1 MANIP
6 FGQIIGTGLNLA
18 GALVDSKRRKDD
30 LAKAEGQLGIAEG
43 QYSKSMADL
52 AGQQYT
58 VGQRER
64 DLAMAMRGRA
74 ADTSGAA
81 ADLATSLEFL
91 DPRSMQANIPGLQQ
105 GARAARQDQFAQQR
119 QADIESTGY
128 LAGAEKAARD
138 ANLGLRR
145 QEGMMES
152 QFALEN
158 LRTAGA
164 NVAGLE
170 AQNPWADALANTAQ
184 LWAGYTP
191 SFGGKENEVPGQG
204 ENEAPGQG
212 KNGGKLDVISQIL
225 ENGGKPVVQKLHGP
239 EDHDKKK
246 FAIMEN
252 GAVIDEDNG
261 EKVAEATG
269 QEYILN
275 SEQAKGIHE
284 GYEMI
289 EKKIQSGDGISE
301 EEWMAFFEAVRGV
314 FSQPQFNEE

>member
-1 MANIP
+1 MSNIP
-6 FGQIIGTGLNLA
+6 VGQIIGTGLNIAAAAADERRRKELLGQGRKDLA
-18 GALVDSKRRKDD
+18 GAEVDY
-30 LAKAEGQLGIAEG
+30 G
-43 QYSKSMADL
+43 KSMADL
-52 AGQQYT
+52 AGQQYK

-64 DLAMAMRGRA
+64 DLAMAMRGKA

-81 ADLATSLEFL
+81 ADLATSLEFM
-91 DPRSMQANIPGLQQ
+91 DPRSMQANIPVLQQ
-105 GARAARQDQFAQQR
+105 EARTARQDQFAQQR
-119 QADIESTGY
+119 QGDIESTGY

-164 NVAGLE
+164 NVASLE

-191 SFGGKENEVPGQG
+191 SFDGKEDEV
-204 ENEAPGQG
+204 PGQG

-225 ENGGKPVVQKLHGP
+225 ANGGKPVVQKLHGP

-314 FSQPQFNEE
+314 FSQPQFNEA

>member
-1 MANIP
+1 MSNIP
-6 FGQIIGTGLNLA
+6 VGQIIGTGLNIAAAAADERRRKELLGQGRKDLA
-18 GALVDSKRRKDD
+18 GAEVDY
-30 LAKAEGQLGIAEG
+30 G
-43 QYSKSMADL
+43 KSMADL
-52 AGQQYT
+52 AGQQYK

-74 ADTSGAA
+74 ADTSVAA
-81 ADLATSLEFL
+81 ADLATSLEFM
-91 DPRSMQANIPGLQQ
+91 DPRSMQANIPVLQQ
-105 GARAARQDQFAQQR
+105 EARTARQDQFAQQR
-119 QADIESTGY
+119 QGDIESTGY

-145 QEGMMES
+145 QENMMES

-164 NVAGLE
+164 NVASLE

-191 SFGGKENEVPGQG
+191 SFDGKEDEV
-204 ENEAPGQG
+204 PGQG

-225 ENGGKPVVQKLHGP
+225 ANGGKPVVQKLHGP

-314 FSQPQFNEE
+314 FSQPQFNEA

>member
-1 MANIP
+1 MSNIP
-6 FGQIIGTGLNLA
+6 VGQIIGTGLNIAAAAADERRRKELLGQGRKDLA
-18 GALVDSKRRKDD
+18 GAEVDY
-30 LAKAEGQLGIAEG
+30 G
-43 QYSKSMADL
+43 KSMADL
-52 AGQQYT
+52 AGQQYK

-81 ADLATSLEFL
+81 ADLATSLEFM

-105 GARAARQDQFAQQR
+105 ETRAARQDQFAQQR
-119 QADIESTGY
+119 QGDIESTGY

-138 ANLGLRR
+138 ANLNLRR
-145 QEGMMES
+145 QENMMES

-164 NVAGLE
+164 NVASLE

-191 SFGGKENEVPGQG
+191 SFDGKEDEV
-204 ENEAPGQG
+204 PGQG

-225 ENGGKPVVQKLHGP
+225 ANGGKPVVQKLHGP

-314 FSQPQFNEE
+314 FSQPQFNEA

>member
-1 MANIP
+1 MSNIP
-6 FGQIIGTGLNLA
+6 VGQIIGTGLNIAAAAADERRRKELLGQGRKDLA
-18 GALVDSKRRKDD
+18 GAEVDY
-30 LAKAEGQLGIAEG
+30 G
-43 QYSKSMADL
+43 KSMADL
-52 AGQQYT
+52 AGQQYK

-81 ADLATSLEFL
+81 ADLATSLEFM

-119 QADIESTGY
+119 QGDIESTGY

-145 QEGMMES
+145 QEGLMES

-184 LWAGYTP
+184 LWAGYTTD
-191 SFGGKENEVPGQG
+191 GGDKEKAAQALAGG
-204 ENEAPGQG
+204 APA

-225 ENGGKPVVQKLHGP
+225 ANGGKPVVQKLHGP

>member
-1 MANIP
+1 MSNIP
-6 FGQIIGTGLNLA
+6 VGQIIGTGLNIAAAAADERRRKELLGQGRKDLA
-18 GALVDSKRRKDD
+18 GAEVDY
-30 LAKAEGQLGIAEG
+30 G
-43 QYSKSMADL
+43 KSMADL
-52 AGQQYT
+52 AGQQYK

-81 ADLATSLEFL
+81 ADLATSLEFM
-91 DPRSMQANIPGLQQ
+91 DPRSMQANIPVLQQ
-105 GARAARQDQFAQQR
+105 EARTARQDQFAQQR
-119 QADIESTGY
+119 QGDIESTGY

-145 QEGMMES
+145 QENMMES

-164 NVAGLE
+164 NVASLE

-191 SFGGKENEVPGQG
+191 SFDGKEDEV
-204 ENEAPGQG
+204 PGQG

-225 ENGGKPVVQKLHGP
+225 ANGGKPVVQKLHGP

>member
-1 MANIP
+1 MSNIP
-6 FGQIIGTGLNLA
+6 VGQIIGTGLNIAAAAADERRRKELLGQGRKDLA
-18 GALVDSKRRKDD
+18 GAEVDY
-30 LAKAEGQLGIAEG
+30 G
-43 QYSKSMADL
+43 KSMADL
-52 AGQQYT
+52 AGQQYK

-81 ADLATSLEFL
+81 ADLATSLEFM
-91 DPRSMQANIPGLQQ
+91 DPRSMQANIPVLQQ
-105 GARAARQDQFAQQR
+105 EARTARQDQFAQQR
-119 QADIESTGY
+119 QGDIESTGY

-145 QEGMMES
+145 QENMMES

-164 NVAGLE
+164 NVASLE

-191 SFGGKENEVPGQG
+191 SFDGKEDEV
-204 ENEAPGQG
+204 PGQG

-225 ENGGKPVVQKLHGP
+225 ANGGKPVVQKLHGP

-314 FSQPQFNEE
+314 FSQPQFNEA

>member
-1 MANIP
+1 MSNIP
-6 FGQIIGTGLNLA
+6 VGQIIGTGLNIAAASADERRRRDLLKQGRA
-18 GALVDSKRRKDD
+18 DLSGAEIAYGKSMKD
-30 LAKAEGQLGIAEG
+30 LA
-43 QYSKSMADL
+43 S
-52 AGQQYT
+52 QQYK

-64 DLAMAMRGRA
+64 DLAMAMRGVT

-81 ADLATSLEFL
+81 ADLATSLDYM
-91 DPRSMQANIPGLQQ
+91 DPRSMQANIPELQRS
-105 GARAARQDQFAQQR
+105 ARQARQDQFAQQR
-119 QADIESTGY
+119 EADIQSTGY

-191 SFGGKENEVPGQG
+191 SFGEKDDT
-204 ENEAPGQG
+204 APKS
-212 KNGGKLDVISQIL
+212 KNGGRLDVISQIL
-225 ENGGKPVVQKLHGP
+225 ANGGKPVVQKLHGP
-239 EDHDKKK
+239 EDHDRKK
-246 FAIMEN
+246 FAIMES
-252 GAVIDEDNG
+252 GAVLDEDNG

-275 SEQAKGIHE
+275 SKQASGIHE

-289 EKKIQSGDGISE
+289 EKKMKSGERVSE
-301 EEWMAFFEAVRGV
+301 SDWIAFYEAVKEV

>member
-1 MANIP
+1 MSNIP
-6 FGQIIGTGLNLA
+6 FGQIIGTGLNIASAAADERRRKELLGQGRKDLA
-18 GALVDSKRRKDD
+18 GAEVDY
-30 LAKAEGQLGIAEG
+30 G
-43 QYSKSMADL
+43 KSMADL
-52 AGQQYT
+52 AGQQYK

-145 QEGMMES
+145 QEGMM
-152 QFALEN
+152 
-158 LRTAGA
+158 
-164 NVAGLE
+164 GLE
-170 AQNPWADALANTAQ
+170 AQNPWADALANTTQ

-191 SFGGKENEVPGQG
+191 SFGGKENETS
-204 ENEAPGQG
+204 GQG

-225 ENGGKPVVQKLHGP
+225 ENGGKPAVQKLHGP
-239 EDHDKKK
+239 EDHNKKR

>member
-1 MANIP
+1 MSNIP
-6 FGQIIGTGLNLA
+6 FGQIIGTGLNIASAAADERRRKELLGQGRKDLA
-18 GALVDSKRRKDD
+18 GAEVDY
-30 LAKAEGQLGIAEG
+30 G
-43 QYSKSMADL
+43 KSMADL
-52 AGQQYT
+52 AGQQYK

-170 AQNPWADALANTAQ
+170 AQNPWADALANTTQ

-191 SFGGKENEVPGQG
+191 SFGGKENETS
-204 ENEAPGQG
+204 GQG

-225 ENGGKPVVQKLHGP
+225 ENGGKPAVQKLHGP
-239 EDHDKKK
+239 EDHNKKR

>member
-1 MANIP
+1 
-6 FGQIIGTGLNLA
+6 
-18 GALVDSKRRKDD
+18 
-30 LAKAEGQLGIAEG
+30 
-43 QYSKSMADL
+43 
-52 AGQQYT
+52 
-58 VGQRER
+58 
-64 DLAMAMRGRA
+64 
-74 ADTSGAA
+74 
-81 ADLATSLEFL
+81 
-91 DPRSMQANIPGLQQ
+91 
-105 GARAARQDQFAQQR
+105 
-119 QADIESTGY
+119 
-128 LAGAEKAARD
+128 
-138 ANLGLRR
+138 
-145 QEGMMES
+145 MMES

-158 LRTAGA
+158 LRTSGA
-164 NVAGLE
+164 NVASLE

-191 SFGGKENEVPGQG
+191 SFDGKEDEV
-204 ENEAPGQG
+204 PGQG

-225 ENGGKPVVQKLHGP
+225 ANGGKPVVQKLHGP

-314 FSQPQFNEE
+314 FSQPQFNEA